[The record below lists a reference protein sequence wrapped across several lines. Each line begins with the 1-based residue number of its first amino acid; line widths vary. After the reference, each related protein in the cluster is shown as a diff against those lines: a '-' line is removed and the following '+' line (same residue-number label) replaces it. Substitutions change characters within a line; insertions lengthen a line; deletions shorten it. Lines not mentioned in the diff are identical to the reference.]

1 MWTNARVRCA
11 RNARFTG
18 PATICASPCP
28 PLPAFAAAPTNEP
41 GSSCSFGKPP
51 ARWKRLVC
59 AHRGAMPPTLGNRMK
74 LRSVS
79 LSLALLAAAGPV
91 MASSFAGTTAGSGSE
106 ASSDSTSDSSGSTSG
121 DDKIVLDAR
130 EDAASFVASDGQI
143 RSARLEAALAHLRQS
158 NERARVASDLQLAR
172 LILTL

>member
-1 MWTNARVRCA
+1 MHLSCPNPHRWYSL
-11 RNARFTG
+11 G
-18 PATICASPCP
+18 PAPVCTEAALADTSASAN
-28 PLPAFAAAPTNEP
+28 LAA
-41 GSSCSFGKPP
+41 
-51 ARWKRLVC
+51 WKRLVC
-59 AHRGAMPPTLGNRMK
+59 APRGAEPPTVGNRMK

-79 LSLALLAAAGPV
+79 LSLALLAAAGPAL
-91 MASSFAGTTAGSGSE
+91 ASSFAGTTAGAGSD

-121 DDKIVLDAR
+121 NDKIVLEAR

-158 NERARVASDLQLAR
+158 NEQARVASDMQLAR